1 MKLSQQARERW
12 WSLQRNLRRGAQLA
26 QPGNRAFARVALST
40 YALHLTGA
48 APVRGETRLRARA
61 AAAWLTRAQ
70 DATPDD
76 GVSYGYFPTMVAGGW
91 DRSYP
96 ETTGY
101 IIPSLIAFAK
111 LDDDRSLIQR
121 ALRMARWEATI
132 QMPSGAVQG
141 GKLVPPAEQTPAT
154 FNTGMVLHGFSAAY
168 RESRDP
174 AILAAGRRA
183 ADFLVGDMTPEGY
196 FRTNGEFVTAD
207 VIKVYNALCGWALYL
222 FGEDA
227 GEERYMSAAIRAAE
241 GAMKKQRDN
250 GWIADNCLSDPTA
263 PLTHTIGYT
272 LQALLEIGTLAKR
285 PDLVEAAR
293 KGAEPLIARLSPTGR
308 LCGRYRA
315 DWSPAV
321 RSTCLTGSAQ
331 IAIVLYR
338 LSDELGERRFATAAD
353 RIVDWLKAAQVLHSA
368 DPGVN
373 GALAGSL
380 PIFGEYMTGGYPN
393 WATKYF
399 LDALML
405 QESHSP
411 P

>member
-1 MKLSQQARERW
+1 MTLRERW
-12 WSLQRNLRRGAQLA
+12 WNLQRSAQRGAELVR
-26 QPGNRAFARVALST
+26 PENRTFARVTLST
-40 YALHLTGA
+40 YALHFGGA
-48 APVRGETRLRARA
+48 TPVRGETRTRARA
-61 AAAWLTRAQ
+61 AAAWLARAQ

-76 GVSYGYFPTMVAGGW
+76 GVSYGYFPTEVAGGW
-91 DRSYP
+91 DVSYP

-111 LDDDRSLIQR
+111 LDGDRSLIDR
-121 ALRMARWEATI
+121 ALRMARWEATV

-141 GKLVPPAEQTPAT
+141 GKLAPPAKQTAAT
-154 FNTGMVLHGFSAAY
+154 FNTGMVLHGFSAAH

-207 VIKVYNALCGWALYL
+207 VVKVYNALCGWALYL

-227 GEERYMSAAIRAAE
+227 QDERYMSAAIRAAE
-241 GAMKKQRDN
+241 AAVRKQREN
-250 GWIADNCLSDPTA
+250 GWISDNCLSDPDA

-272 LQALLEIGTLAKR
+272 LQALLEIGVLAKR
-285 PDLVEAAR
+285 PDLIDAAR
-293 KGAEPLIARLSPTGR
+293 KGAEPLVARLSPTGR
-308 LCGRYRA
+308 LRGRYRA

-338 LSDELGERRFATAAD
+338 LTDELGEQRYAAAAD
-353 RIVDWLKAAQVLHSA
+353 RIVDWLKATQVLDSA

-373 GALAGSL
+373 GAMAGSL

-405 QESHSP
+405 QESHGQP
-411 P
+411 